1 MQLKHNEKH
10 LRSWLHKIIRDMA
23 QDNWKPDYIVGLTR
37 GGLVPATMLS
47 HYLNVPMHTLHVS
60 FRDDEGGPES
70 NLWMAEEAYGYI
82 PKEERTD
89 AEIEIS
95 MLPVKGDTSDP
106 KKRKKILIVDD
117 INDSGATLSWIKE
130 DWPSGCLPNDSAWDS
145 IWHNNVRFAVLVNN
159 AVSGFKDVDYVGTEI
174 NKLETPCWVV
184 FPWENWWEN

>member
-70 NLWMAEEAYGYI
+70 NLWMAEDAYGYI
-82 PKEERTD
+82 PVEERTD

-145 IWHNNVRFAVLVNN
+145 VWHNNVRFAVLVNN

-174 NKLETPCWVV
+174 NKQETPCWVV